1 MEQKV
6 NETKNVEGQKF
17 STEWYEKQNPT
28 NKGGNELNGFAS
40 GVLWVCAVYQIIR
53 SVMGIATGCITMG
66 LDANMGALDIL
77 NGVLSVLIAIAI
89 ILVVNKKK
97 CGIYAFFA
105 IEIIHII
112 LGGVIGGGTAYA
124 FGRYTG
130 ISLFQIVL
138 LSVLLCL
145 KKNGKTGWK
154 VVLGK

>member
-1 MEQKV
+1 MEQNL
-6 NETKNVEGQKF
+6 NETKVVKD
-17 STEWYEKQNPT
+17 K
-28 NKGGNELNGFAS
+28 ELNGFAS

-66 LDANMGALDIL
+66 LDANTGALDVL

-97 CGIYAFFA
+97 CGIYTFFA

-130 ISLFQIVL
+130 IALFQIVL

-154 VVLGK
+154 VILGK

>member
-1 MEQKV
+1 MGQNL
-6 NETKNVEGQKF
+6 NETKVVKD
-17 STEWYEKQNPT
+17 K
-28 NKGGNELNGFAS
+28 ELNVFTS

-53 SVMGIATGCITMG
+53 SVMGIATGCVTMG
-66 LDANMGALDIL
+66 FDATSGALDVL
-77 NGVLSVLIAIAI
+77 GGVLSVLIAIAI

-97 CGIYAFFA
+97 FGIYAFFA
-105 IEIIHII
+105 IEIIYII

-130 ISLFQIVL
+130 IALFQIVL

-145 KKNGKTGWK
+145 KKDGKTGWK

>member
-1 MEQKV
+1 MEQNL
-6 NETKNVEGQKF
+6 NETKVVKD
-17 STEWYEKQNPT
+17 K
-28 NKGGNELNGFAS
+28 ELNGFTS

-53 SVMGIATGCITMG
+53 SVIGIATGCITMG
-66 LDANMGALDIL
+66 LDANTGALDVL
-77 NGVLSVLIAIAI
+77 NGVLSVLVAIAI

-112 LGGVIGGGTAYA
+112 LGGFISGGTAYA

>member
-1 MEQKV
+1 MKRLFLLLGFLLCV
-6 NETKNVEGQKF
+6 LV
-17 STEWYEKQNPT
+17 
-28 NKGGNELNGFAS
+28 GNAQLKWSAKDYSAYDNGFAS
-40 GVLWVCAVYQIIR
+40 GVLWVCAVYQMIR
-53 SVMGIATGCITMG
+53 SIMGIATGCITMDF
-66 LDANMGALDIL
+66 DATTGALDVL
-77 NGVLSVLIAIAI
+77 SGVLSVLIAIAI

-97 CGIYAFFA
+97 CGIYAFFS

-130 ISLFQIVL
+130 IALFQIVL